1 MEHIIWN
8 REIECADRADIK
20 KLQLERLKK
29 IVKRC
34 YEQVPFY
41 TKKFDEIG
49 LKPEDIKTLDDVRR
63 LPFTTADDLR
73 ENYPFGLFAVDNK
86 EIVRVHGSSGT
97 TGKPKIVGYTKND
110 LDNWT
115 ECLTRMICAAGVT
128 PEDIVQISFGYG
140 LFTGG
145 FGLHYGMENLGAMVI
160 PLSSGNTERQLMI
173 MQDFGTTVLIATP
186 SYALYLGD
194 EIEKRGLKDKLK
206 LRLALFGGEGH
217 TEEMRAKIEKQLDIT
232 ATENYGLS
240 ELGGPG
246 MSGECYIKNGMHI
259 AEDHFLPEI
268 IDPETLEPLPMGE
281 KGELV
286 VTALTKEGFPML
298 RYRTR
303 DITWFDDSPCPCG
316 RTSLRMG
323 KIQGRSDD
331 MLVIRGVNVYPSQ
344 IESVVMAIDEIEP
357 FYEIVVTNEGY
368 MDRIEVRMEFSDANL
383 LDDYEKLDALK
394 ARIRHDLK
402 ATLNIDAKVS
412 LVSPG
417 TLPRFEG
424 KGKRVVDKRE
434 VKK

>member
-49 LKPEDIKTLDDVRR
+49 LKPEDIKTLDDVRK

-115 ECLTRMICAAGVT
+115 ECLTRIICAAGVT

-217 TEEMRAKIEKQLDIT
+217 TEEMRAKIEKQLGIT

-368 MDRIEVRMEFSDANL
+368 MDRIEVRMEFSDADL

-402 ATLNIDAKVS
+402 ATLNIDAKVT

>member
-115 ECLTRMICAAGVT
+115 ECLTRIICAAGVT

-173 MQDFGTTVLIATP
+173 MLDFGTTVLIATP

-217 TEEMRAKIEKQLDIT
+217 TEEMRAKIEKQLGIT

-368 MDRIEVRMEFSDANL
+368 MDRIEVRMEFSDADL

>member
-73 ENYPFGLFAVDNK
+73 ENYPFGLFAADNK

-115 ECLTRMICAAGVT
+115 ECLTRIICAAGVT

-217 TEEMRAKIEKQLDIT
+217 TEEMRAKIEKQLGIT

-368 MDRIEVRMEFSDANL
+368 MDRIEVRMEFSDADL